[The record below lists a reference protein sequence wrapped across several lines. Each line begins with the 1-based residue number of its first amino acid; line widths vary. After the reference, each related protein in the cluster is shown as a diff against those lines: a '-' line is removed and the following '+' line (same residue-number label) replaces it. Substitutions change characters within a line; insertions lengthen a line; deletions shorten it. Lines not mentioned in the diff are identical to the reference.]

1 MLANDWVGAARLAV
15 AMAVQT
21 SLDEAA
27 LEAAAPTAASSP
39 RIDVWPREAWP
50 APTGH
55 MSRFERGA
63 EVLSVPHDTTA
74 CNSSQLGTPSMLM
87 TQPPSPSLRP
97 PSYLARSGTLAS
109 SAAKL
114 LPPPALHP
122 PRPAE
127 SMQNA
132 PLPPESSAPSELREL
147 TPRALRAR
155 MLERDAPHPQEG
167 YAALVDYSLSK
178 QKQRAA
184 LADQR
189 DASAGERSFVGVAQ
203 AAAHRRATAL
213 AESSRHE
220 AQLAHKA
227 RGGPEPFVSPPTV
240 LEPRAAKANMR
251 RIEREEK
258 KLFEREQ
265 RRLAEESEAARTGIP
280 PIKQRIASLVDDL
293 NEPRPPPR
301 DFDAEI
307 NALLDRYRT

>member
-1 MLANDWVGAARLAV
+1 
-15 AMAVQT
+15 MAVHT

-39 RIDVWPREAWP
+39 RIDVWPREEWMVA
-50 APTGH
+50 APMGH
-55 MSRFERGA
+55 ESRFERGVEA
-63 EVLSVPHDTTA
+63 LSGPRETTE
-74 CNSSQLGTPSMLM
+74 CNAAQLGTPPMLM

-127 SMQNA
+127 SVQNA
-132 PLPPESSAPSELREL
+132 TLPPESPAPPSAQIAQLSEMREL

-155 MLERDAPHPQEG
+155 MLERDAPHPQAG
-167 YAALVDYSLSK
+167 YAALVDYSLSL

-213 AESSRHE
+213 AESSRHG
-220 AQLAHKA
+220 AQLARKA
-227 RGGPEPFVSPPTV
+227 RGGPEPFVSPPTL

-251 RIEREEK
+251 RIEREEQ

-280 PIKQRIASLVDDL
+280 PIKQRLASLVDDL